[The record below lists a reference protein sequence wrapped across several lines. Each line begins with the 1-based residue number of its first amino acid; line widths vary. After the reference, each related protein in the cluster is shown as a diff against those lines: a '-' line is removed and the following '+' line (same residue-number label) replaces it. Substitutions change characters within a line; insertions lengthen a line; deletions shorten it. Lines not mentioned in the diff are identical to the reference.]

1 MFVVPTM
8 PVADTPIGVTLHAP
22 LTVGLTNGSDAR
34 KLANPGAENLLS
46 VWVLEVPIADVAA
59 TPVTVTFASPS
70 TSTDTE
76 PKSSH
81 ATRDIGNRLTVHT
94 DSANG

>member
-1 MFVVPTM
+1 
-8 PVADTPIGVTLHAP
+8 LHAA

-46 VWVLEVPIADVAA
+46 VWVLEIPIADVAA
-59 TPVTVTFASPS
+59 TPVTATFASPS

-76 PKSSH
+76 PRV
-81 ATRDIGNRLTVHT
+81 ATTPRKTLATAWPFTPGLRLTAEVA
-94 DSANG
+94 S

>member
-1 MFVVPTM
+1 
-8 PVADTPIGVTLHAP
+8 LHAA

-59 TPVTVTFASPS
+59 TPVTATFASPS

-76 PKSSH
+76 PRVETTPGRL
-81 ATRDIGNRLTVHT
+81 ATAWPFTPGAPNAEVPLGR
-94 DSANG
+94 